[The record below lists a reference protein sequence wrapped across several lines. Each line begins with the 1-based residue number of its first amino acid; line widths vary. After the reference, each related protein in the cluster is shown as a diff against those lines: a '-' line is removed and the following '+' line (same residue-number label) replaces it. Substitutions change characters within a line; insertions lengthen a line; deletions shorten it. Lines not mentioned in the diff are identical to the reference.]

1 MKFLFITQYFPPE
14 SEIGGIRISEIAGYL
29 TKQGHEITVLTGFP
43 NYPSGHIFPQY
54 KPYKLFFTE
63 RNNGINVI
71 RTLLYPS
78 HSKNSFKRFLNYF
91 SFAATSSFRGL
102 LLSKPDVVIATSPP
116 LTVGF
121 PAHLVSTFNNVPL
134 VIEIRDLWP
143 EALIELGFLRNSIAI
158 KSSFLFER
166 FLYNDA
172 HKIVTLSKG
181 IKDDIISRGISSKK
195 CVVLPN
201 GVNLLLFK
209 EGTQNKELMEL
220 KQKGYFIGI
229 YLGSLGTY
237 HGLDL
242 AVQFFLK
249 LKKLEKVKIVIVG
262 GGAERFKVE
271 KAIRNHNLKNVM
283 LLPLPSRERMSEF
296 ISSADFSLV
305 FLKKSKF
312 SRWLISSK
320 IFMYMACGK
329 PIVGAAAGETRE
341 IIEEAN
347 AGIIV
352 DPEKEKIDEL
362 VNIVSKLIC
371 DTLLRRKLGINGR
384 RFVEENFSWK
394 TLARR
399 YETILLNIRKK

>member
-1 MKFLFITQYFPPE
+1 M
-14 SEIGGIRISEIAGYL
+14 
-29 TKQGHEITVLTGFP
+29 
-43 NYPSGHIFPQY
+43 
-54 KPYKLFFTE
+54 
-63 RNNGINVI
+63 
-71 RTLLYPS
+71 
-78 HSKNSFKRFLNYF
+78 
-91 SFAATSSFRGL
+91 
-102 LLSKPDVVIATSPP
+102 
-116 LTVGF
+116 
-121 PAHLVSTFNNVPL
+121 
-134 VIEIRDLWP
+134 
-143 EALIELGFLRNSIAI
+143 
-158 KSSFLFER
+158 
-166 FLYNDA
+166 
-172 HKIVTLSKG
+172 
-181 IKDDIISRGISSKK
+181 
-195 CVVLPN
+195 
-201 GVNLLLFK
+201 LFK

-242 AVQFFLK
+242 AVQFFLR
-249 LKKLEKVKIVIVG
+249 LKKLKKVKIVIVG

-271 KAIRNHNLKNVM
+271 KAVRKHNLNNVM

-296 ISSADFSLV
+296 ISSADFGLA

-329 PIVGAAAGETRE
+329 PIIGAAAGETRE

-362 VNIVSKLIC
+362 VSIVSKLTC

-399 YETILLNIRKK
+399 YETILLNIRNE